1 MNRSKNCGL
10 GVWRDC
16 ISIRDA
22 KMLLHQCKTV
32 HHSASIRMIFAIFH
46 HSISHQPYNSV
57 HQDDTLHQRIAS
69 YYGCIC
75 LRLQSIA
82 LILAE
87 QLCAQVTRMQ
97 TSGAVMRILSF
108 SDISI
113 VCCIHIYYTFL
124 IVCCILHIIMLHF
137 SELLYQIII
146 MHYLLHCV
154 WWCIP
159 LLGAFHYLMGA
170 GHCITWPVTL
180 TGGLHYL
187 MGCITGRCKALLDG
201 LHYLVHWPVQ
211 E

>member
-1 MNRSKNCGL
+1 
-10 GVWRDC
+10 
-16 ISIRDA
+16 
-22 KMLLHQCKTV
+22 MLLHQCNTV

-159 LLGAFHYLMGA
+159 LLDGCRA
-170 GHCITWPVTL
+170 
-180 TGGLHYL
+180 LHYL
-187 MGCITGRCKALLDG
+187 AGYIDWWVALLDG
-201 LHYLVHWPVQ
+201 LVHYRPVQ
-211 E
+211 GIA